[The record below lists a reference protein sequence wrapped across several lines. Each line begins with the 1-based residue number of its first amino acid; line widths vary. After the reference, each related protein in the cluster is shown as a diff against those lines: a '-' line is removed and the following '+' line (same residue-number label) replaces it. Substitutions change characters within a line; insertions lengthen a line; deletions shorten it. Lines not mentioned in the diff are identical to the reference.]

1 LLILNNKQATR
12 QATDKQPD
20 KRPTS
25 DRQAT
30 DKRTTMSHASC
41 DNHASSN
48 SHAIANVECTGVF
61 SQQIREMQPYH
72 NAPNYMSC
80 RGDYHLFAKH
90 GDKVYIEVRN
100 AGEIVISFAELQKN
114 KYLKYY
120 YNMSVLLANDKHR
133 LRKNED
139 FNKTYNQI
147 YGYTASRVYTGDR
160 VWSLETAYID
170 QSDLKNFKIIPSG
183 IVCYYK
189 INPFDLEKMEYSTR
203 QELERFE
210 LGYMN
215 ELVRVKYFVHIMEE
229 RFKNIA
235 LEYQIARMEKEL
247 EELSVYFENKKH
259 ILNLTTLNSKYC
271 MNDDILTKIYNMVSI
286 GGKYEYLVQTE
297 ESYALIFAE

>member
-1 LLILNNKQATR
+1 
-12 QATDKQPD
+12 
-20 KRPTS
+20 
-25 DRQAT
+25 
-30 DKRTTMSHASC
+30 
-41 DNHASSN
+41 
-48 SHAIANVECTGVF
+48 
-61 SQQIREMQPYH
+61 MQPYH

-259 ILNLTTLNSKYC
+259 ILNLITLNSKYC

-286 GGKYEYLVQTE
+286 GGKYEYITINRKN
-297 ESYALIFAE
+297 ALILAE

>member
-1 LLILNNKQATR
+1 
-12 QATDKQPD
+12 
-20 KRPTS
+20 
-25 DRQAT
+25 
-30 DKRTTMSHASC
+30 
-41 DNHASSN
+41 
-48 SHAIANVECTGVF
+48 
-61 SQQIREMQPYH
+61 
-72 NAPNYMSC
+72 MSC

-100 AGEIVISFAELQKN
+100 AGEIVMSFAELQKN

-120 YNMSVLLANDKHR
+120 YDLSLLLANDKHR
-133 LRKNED
+133 LIKDEE

-147 YGYTASRVYTGDR
+147 YGYTGGSVYKGDR

-183 IVCYYK
+183 NVCYYK

-215 ELVRVKYFVHIMEE
+215 GLERVKYFVHIMGES
-229 RFKNIA
+229 FKNIA
-235 LEYQIARMEKEL
+235 LEYQITRMEKEL

-259 ILNLTTLNSKYC
+259 IFNLATLNSKYC

-286 GGKYEYLVQTE
+286 GDKYEYITSNE
-297 ESYALIFAE
+297 ESDALILRA